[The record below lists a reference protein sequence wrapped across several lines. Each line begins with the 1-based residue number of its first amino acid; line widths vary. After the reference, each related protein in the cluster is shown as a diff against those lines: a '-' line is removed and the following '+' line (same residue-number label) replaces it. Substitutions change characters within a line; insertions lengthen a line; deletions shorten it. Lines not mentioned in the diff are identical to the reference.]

1 MSHEFASNL
10 ILNCHWSHF
19 SRVIGESTTGPTR
32 THCMWSSPSLSLSS
46 SFLFR
51 ASSSML
57 SLALVQVSVGISLLH
72 CILTNHTSKYLSLLD
87 LTFLTY
93 TPLLIYWLCK
103 GFLKKITL
111 TLQPRRIQLTFPP
124 CCSNRPR
131 SASFTGSSS
140 SPPSSLSASVSPSR
154 QSLNNAKKSSWLKI
168 QKHSGFWNIC
178 KHFWIWVICSSFIC

>member
-1 MSHEFASNL
+1 MLCFILCAMQVAHESWVCLKSHSELSL
-10 ILNCHWSHF
+10 VPF

-111 TLQPRRIQLTFPP
+111 TLQPRRIQSTFPP
-124 CCSNRPR
+124 CCSSRPR
-131 SASFTGSSS
+131 SASSTSSSS

-154 QSLNNAKKSSWLKI
+154 QSLNNAKNQVGLYWGWEI
-168 QKHSGFWNIC
+168 NHIC
-178 KHFWIWVICSSFIC
+178 TD